1 MKIKK
6 VNIENYKSFKG
17 LFSIELNENI
27 NILVGDNEA
36 GKSTILEAIHIC
48 LSGQLN
54 GKYILNQLSQY
65 LFNNEVE
72 KEYIKSLKTASKLE
86 PPYISIEVFIAGDN
100 LPFFE
105 GDGNSEQKKECCIT
119 FKIEF
124 DDQYKDE
131 YLQLIN
137 TGKVSTIPIEYYK
150 IAWFSCA
157 RDAVTSRSI
166 PIKSVLID
174 SSTTRFQNG
183 SDIYISRIIQNDL
196 EEKERVDVSQAYRK
210 LKETFMEEDSISKI
224 NQKISQKANISNKTV
239 KISVD
244 LSTKDAW
251 ETSLIT
257 YLDDV
262 PFHQIGKGEQCII
275 KTNLALGHKKAK
287 ESNLILIEEPENHLS
302 YSKLNQFIYNIE
314 STCTDKQIIISTH
327 SSFVVNKLGIENL
340 ILLHNKKTTSLKDL
354 SIDTQDFFKKLP
366 GYETLRMILCQKA
379 ILVEGPSDELIF
391 QKAYI
396 ERNQGKLP
404 IQDGFDVI
412 SVGLTFKRFLEIASK
427 IEKDIAV
434 ITDND
439 KDFVKN
445 ITKKYIDY
453 SSFPFIKICAD
464 NRDELRTLEYQ
475 FTDANKGDLKKIC
488 NVVEING
495 EVYNSEE
502 KIINY
507 LVNNKTNWAL
517 KVFSSN
523 IELSYPDYI
532 LEAVKWCNEKK

>member
-6 VNIENYKSFKG
+6 VKIENYKSFKG
-17 LFSIELNENI
+17 VFSIDLNENL

-72 KEYIKSLKTASKLE
+72 KDYIESLKTTNKL
-86 PPYISIEVFIAGDN
+86 PPPHISIEVFIAGDN

-124 DDQYKDE
+124 DDQYKEE

-137 TGKVSTIPIEYYK
+137 TGEVSTIPIEYYK

-157 RDAVTSRSI
+157 REAVTSRSI

-183 SDIYISRIIQNDL
+183 SDVYISRIIRNDL
-196 EEKERVDVSQAYRK
+196 EDKERVDVSQAYRK
-210 LKETFMEEDSISKI
+210 LKETFMAEDSILNINEKI
-224 NQKISQKANISNKTV
+224 TQKANISNKSV

-262 PFHQIGKGEQCII
+262 PFHQIGKGEQCIV

-302 YSKLNQFIYNIE
+302 HTKLNQFIYNIH
-314 STCTDKQIIISTH
+314 TQCVDKQIIISTH
-327 SSFVVNKLGIENL
+327 NSFVANKLGLENL
-340 ILLHNKKTTSLKDL
+340 IFLNNKKTISLSDL
-354 SIDTQDFFKKLP
+354 SPKTKEFFKKLP
-366 GYETLRMILCQKA
+366 GFETLRMILCQKA

-391 QKAYI
+391 QKAYMDS
-396 ERNQGKLP
+396 NQGKLP
-404 IQDGFDVI
+404 IQEGYDVI

-439 KDFVKN
+439 EDYDNK
-445 ITKKYIDY
+445 ITKKYKDY
-453 SSFPFIKICAD
+453 STFPFIKICAD
-464 NRDELRTLEYQ
+464 DRNKLRTLEYQ
-475 FTDANKGDLKKIC
+475 FTDANKNDLQKLC
-488 NVVEING
+488 NVVEIDFK
-495 EVYNSEE
+495 EYNTEE
-502 KIINY
+502 KIIQY

-517 KVFSSN
+517 KVFSSD

-532 LEAVKWCNEKK
+532 LEAVRWCNEKK